1 MIIKSLMLLLVFV
14 SSLFIGFLIAKKYEN
29 RVKELRDMK
38 NALNIFETKI
48 RFTYASI
55 PEIFEEIAK
64 QFEEDIVGQI
74 FKLTS
79 VLMKDKSAGESWNEG
94 IDTVNSNMTL
104 EDKSTLKNLGKLLGK
119 TDVEGQISEIRL
131 VTDLLNT
138 QIELAE
144 IDRRKNEKMYKTLGG
159 IIGLTLVIIF
169 VWGGCKMY
177 GY

>member
-1 MIIKSLMLLLVFV
+1 MIIKFLILLLVFA
-14 SSLFIGFLIAKKYEN
+14 SSLSIGFLIAKKYEN
-29 RVKELRDMK
+29 RVKELKDMK

-48 RFTYASI
+48 KFTYASV

-64 QFEEDIVGQI
+64 QFGEEIVGQI
-74 FKLTS
+74 FRS
-79 VLMKDKSAGESWNEG
+79 ASILMKDKSAGEAWNEG

-104 EDKSTLKNLGKLLGK
+104 EDKSTIKNLGKLLGK
-119 TDVEGQISEIRL
+119 TDLEGQISEIRL

-159 IIGLTLVIIF
+159 IIGLTLVTILA
-169 VWGGCKMY
+169 
-177 GY
+177 